1 VPLST
6 TTDFA
11 GNIGRGNIGENG
23 NWENDVMS
31 LVERKAQ
38 QDGGGNPVNPVD
50 ASGDDRRLRAGD
62 CWELREGC
70 WLSVVSKVSIHLVLF
85 LRVTVYKGS
94 DVGTFGME

>member
-1 VPLST
+1 MGLLNGLQLLPTLLLLAGPVPLST

-62 CWELREGC
+62 C
-70 WLSVVSKVSIHLVLF
+70 
-85 LRVTVYKGS
+85 
-94 DVGTFGME
+94 